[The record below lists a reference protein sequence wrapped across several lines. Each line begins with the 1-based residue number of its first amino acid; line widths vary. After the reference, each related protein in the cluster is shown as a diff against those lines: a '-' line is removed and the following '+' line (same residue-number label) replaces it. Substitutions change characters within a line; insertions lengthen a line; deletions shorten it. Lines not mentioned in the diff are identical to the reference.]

1 MHPHAPFSRPF
12 VRSFTAI
19 ARLLSACTAVWLV
32 TGALGLAY
40 ADDYTVSDD
49 TNVTNGDANHVLGD
63 DDSLTITQSGS
74 ITTTGDQEDGV
85 YADGDRNVISNRGKI
100 LTSGTETYGIY
111 VTGNGNSVTN
121 WGGITTSGSGQSHG
135 IFVQGDNNVLTNWG
149 RISITTELNEG
160 AGIQVFGT
168 GNDITNWGDILT
180 RSVDAMGIEVG
191 LDGNTVTNR
200 GTITTSGNLAFGISL
215 LTPDN
220 TAVNWGRISTTGLA
234 ATGIRTNQGGNTVA
248 NWGAIYTEGET
259 APAILVFDGNN
270 TVTNGGKLMSRRS
283 YSIILVGNGDTLNLL
298 APSYLGGGIDLG
310 AGTQVN
316 LTTGPSHSVLW
327 KFEGTM
333 DGGVP
338 TMSGPYAGF
347 YNEQTMEYATFDPT
361 VLAGNVNQLGDMQGL
376 LSSIGR
382 SGLTRGDSAPVQIA
396 DSTGQTVG
404 GGGGV
409 LPWDGRVWAGGFGG
423 FYDHDGDSG
432 TLGRDIDVKGFAVG
446 YSARPWA
453 GLTVSAMA
461 GYLRGRQKAD
471 SRWASSYR
479 LDSDGVF
486 AGANGRFRFG
496 PYMVDLGLVAG
507 RLSYDSDRFV
517 NDNMAPQG
525 ASWASASY
533 DGWFV
538 SPEIGLSAPFDWTD
552 VVTVRPAARV
562 GYAHQRIGSYHE
574 SGSNADARVDGQHL
588 SLLIATAEVG
598 FEKRLFDAVTVNA
611 VCGYARRVNIGDD
624 SVSVE
629 LIDVTNEVDI
639 GDADSG
645 GFFAGGGLS
654 VDVGGHVGL
663 ALEARTYLS
672 GDISGTEG
680 HATLSVV
687 F

>member
-1 MHPHAPFSRPF
+1 MHSEDPVARPF
-12 VRSFTAI
+12 LPLFTALK
-19 ARLLSACTAVWLV
+19 RLSPVCMTFWLAA
-32 TGALGLAY
+32 GASELVH
-40 ADDYTVSDD
+40 ADDYRVSDD
-49 TNVTNGDANHVLGD
+49 TNVTNGDASHVLD
-63 DDSLTITQSGS
+63 DDDTLTITETGS
-74 ITTTGDQEDGV
+74 ITTMGDHEDGV
-85 YADGDRNVISNRGKI
+85 YADGDRNVITNRGKI
-100 LTSGTETYGIY
+100 STSGTETYGIY
-111 VTGNGNSVTN
+111 AFGTGNSVTN
-121 WGGITTSGSGQSHG
+121 WGGITTSGSNQSHG
-135 IFVQGDNNVLTNWG
+135 IYVIGDDNVVTNWG

-160 AGIQVFGT
+160 SGIQVA
-168 GNDITNWGDILT
+168 GNRNVVTNWGDILT
-180 RSVDAMGIEVG
+180 SAGDAMGIEVG
-191 LDGNTVTNR
+191 MSDNAVTNW
-200 GTITTSGNLAFGISL
+200 GAITTSGQGAFGISL
-215 LTPDN
+215 LSPDN
-220 TAVNWGRISTTGLA
+220 TAVNWGRISTTGTA
-234 ATGIRTNQGGNTVA
+234 AFGIRTNQGGNAVA
-248 NWGAIYTEGET
+248 NWGEIYTEGKT

-270 TVTNGGKLMSRRS
+270 TVTNGGKLMSRQS
-283 YSIILVGNGDTLNLL
+283 YSIMLAGDGDRLNLL

-316 LTTGPSHSVLW
+316 LSTGPSHSVHW

-376 LSSIGR
+376 LSSVGR
-382 SGLTRGDSAPVQIA
+382 SGLTRGDGAPVQVA
-396 DSTGQTVG
+396 DSTGQTAG
-404 GGGGV
+404 GGGM
-409 LPWDGRVWAGGFGG
+409 LPWDGRLWAGGFGG
-423 FYDHDGDSG
+423 FYDHDGDNGS
-432 TLGRDIDVKGFAVG
+432 LSRDIDLKGFAVG
-446 YSARPWA
+446 YSARPRA

-461 GYLRGRQKAD
+461 GYLRGRQEAD

-496 PYMVDLGLVAG
+496 PYVVDLGLVAG

-517 NDNMAPQG
+517 NDNLASQG
-525 ASWASASY
+525 ASWTSASY

-562 GYAHQRIGSYHE
+562 AYAHQRIGSYHE

-611 VCGYARRVNIGDD
+611 VGGYARRVNIGDD
-624 SVSVE
+624 SVSIE
-629 LIDVTNEVDI
+629 LIDVTNEVDF
-639 GDADSG
+639 GDANSG

-654 VDVGGHVGL
+654 LDVGGRAGL

-680 HATLSVV
+680 HATLSVG